1 MTIRIDDV
9 HAIKLIAHATHIQF
23 VPRVNHC
30 IASYDEQDRITG
42 GVLYTDYWGNGSSC
56 QMHVACFNKHWASK
70 AMLYLAFDYPFRQ
83 LGVKKVFG
91 LVPEYNI
98 AARNFDLKL
107 GFKIEYL
114 AEDVFNHANEVNGM
128 YLMSMRKEDCKW
140 LKMRMP
146 LIEYA
151 PENRTS
157 RIEPPLAA
165 MPTVGTMQ

>member
-1 MTIRIDDV
+1 MIRIDDV
-9 HAIKLIAHATHIQF
+9 HAIRLIAQAAHVQF
-23 VPRVNHC
+23 VPRLHHC

-42 GVLYTDYWGNGSSC
+42 GVLFTDYWGNGSSC

-91 LVPEYNI
+91 LVPEENV

-114 AEDVFNHANEVNGM
+114 VEDVFNNPVGLNGM
-128 YLMSMRKEDCKW
+128 YLLSMRKEDCKW
-140 LKMRMP
+140 LNMKMP
-146 LIEYA
+146 YIEYA
-151 PENRTS
+151 PLERTNNVN
-157 RIEPPLAA
+157 IPLLHL
-165 MPTVGTMQ
+165 PTMGGMQ